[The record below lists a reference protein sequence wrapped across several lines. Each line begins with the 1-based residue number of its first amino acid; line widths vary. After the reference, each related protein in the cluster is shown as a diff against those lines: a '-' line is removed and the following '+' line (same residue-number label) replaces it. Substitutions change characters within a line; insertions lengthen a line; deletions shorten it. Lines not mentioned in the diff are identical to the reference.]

1 MASITINTVEV
12 SARSASSLTGG
23 EQLLVTTKDGSS
35 STLTVNQ
42 ILDYVDDP
50 IIESVGK
57 SAIEAV
63 EEKIDEKIAE
73 GLKDIDPNNNLT
85 WNDEYDN

>member
-1 MASITINTVEV
+1 
-12 SARSASSLTGG
+12 
-23 EQLLVTTKDGSS
+23 
-35 STLTVNQ
+35 
-42 ILDYVDDP
+42 LDYVDDP

>member
-1 MASITINTVEV
+1 MASITINAVGINV
-12 SARSASSLTGG
+12 DRASSLTGN
-23 EQLLVTTKDGSS
+23 ERLLVTNKDGKP

-50 IIESVGK
+50 IIESVEK

-63 EEKIDEKIAE
+63 EETIDKKIEE

-85 WNDEYDN
+85 WNDVS

>member
-1 MASITINTVEV
+1 MASITINAVGINV
-12 SARSASSLTGG
+12 DRASSLTGN
-23 EQLLVTTKDGSS
+23 ERLLVTNKDGKP

-50 IIESVGK
+50 IIESVEK

-63 EEKIDEKIAE
+63 EETIDKKIEE
-73 GLKDIDPNNNLT
+73 GLKDIDPNNNFT
-85 WNDEYDN
+85 WNDVS

>member
-50 IIESVGK
+50 IIESVEK

-85 WNDEYDN
+85 WNDEYGN

>member
-1 MASITINTVEV
+1 MASITINTVVV
-12 SARSASSLTGG
+12 SGQSSSALTGS
-23 EQLLVTTKDGSS
+23 EQLLVTSKNGVS

-63 EEKIDEKIAE
+63 EETIDKKIEE
-73 GLKDIDPNNNLT
+73 GLKEIDPNNNLT
-85 WNDEYDN
+85 WNEVL

>member
-1 MASITINTVEV
+1 MASITICAVTGNG
-12 SARSASSLTGG
+12 ASSTVLTGK
-23 EQLLVTTKDGSS
+23 EQLLVTTKDGKP

-63 EEKIDEKIAE
+63 EETIDEKIKE
-73 GLKDIDPNNNLT
+73 GLKEIDPNNNLT
-85 WNDEYDN
+85 WNEVL

>member
-1 MASITINTVEV
+1 MASITINTVV
-12 SARSASSLTGG
+12 ASGQNSSALTGS
-23 EQLLVTTKDGSS
+23 EQLLVTSKNGVA

-63 EEKIDEKIAE
+63 EETIDKKIEE
-73 GLKDIDPNNNLT
+73 GLKDIDPNNNFT
-85 WNDEYDN
+85 WNDVS

>member
-1 MASITINTVEV
+1 MASITINAVEV
-12 SARSASSLTGG
+12 SVNRTASLTGN
-23 EQLLVTTKDGSS
+23 EQLLVTTKDGKP

-63 EEKIDEKIAE
+63 EETIDKKIEE
-73 GLKDIDPNNNLT
+73 GLKDIDPNNNFT
-85 WNDEYDN
+85 WNEVL